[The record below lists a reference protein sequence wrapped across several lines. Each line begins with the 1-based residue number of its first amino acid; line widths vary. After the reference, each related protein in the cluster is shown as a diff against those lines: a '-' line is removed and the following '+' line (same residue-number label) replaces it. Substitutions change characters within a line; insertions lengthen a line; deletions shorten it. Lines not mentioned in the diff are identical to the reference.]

1 MVGNQV
7 TSAGLDQQQ
16 GLYEDGMQYIGSE
29 FTKSLLPMVKTG
41 SWDFPGGL
49 VVKNPPATAE
59 GEDLIPGPGS
69 FHMPRSNYPEYKT
82 IFPSPVHPCMTEFL
96 AKQNGHACLL
106 GSILPG

>member
-49 VVKNPPATAE
+49 VVRVCLSMQGTCVQYLVWTIPCAAEQRSPHTAAEPARLEPT
-59 GEDLIPGPGS
+59 
-69 FHMPRSNYPEYKT
+69 PRNKRSL
-82 IFPSPVHPCMTEFL
+82 H
-96 AKQNGHACLL
+96 
-106 GSILPG
+106 LPARHS